1 MADADGVPMS
11 QMAREIFEQPEA
23 LERTLHQLAA
33 QRTAL
38 GRLHAT
44 TRRVVLFARGSSD
57 NAATYARYLCE
68 IVAGIP
74 ATMGAPSVGTL
85 YHSRLD
91 LSGTLAIVVS
101 QSGRTDELVEVV
113 AWARR
118 CGARTLAVTNDVDS
132 PLAAAADI
140 VVGTHA
146 GPELAVPATKTYTT
160 QLLALAVVVE
170 SLAAARRPFGDAME
184 AVPEQAEV
192 MLAAST
198 AAQAVAE
205 RIVGAEHVSVVGRGF
220 SLATA
225 AELAL
230 KIQETCGLAT
240 AGMSSADLQHGPVA
254 VVGPHDP
261 LLVLAGPD
269 GPTLP
274 GLTAVAGHGRQ
285 RGALTIG
292 FGGDAVFRKICDASL
307 DGPDLPEPLAPLVAV
322 IPAQLL
328 TEALARARGH
338 DPDAPSGLSK
348 VTQTA

>member
-1 MADADGVPMS
+1 MS
-11 QMAREIFEQPEA
+11 QMAREIDEQPAA
-23 LERTLHQLAA
+23 LERTLHELAP
-33 QRTAL
+33 QRRTL
-38 GRLHAT
+38 NRLRDA
-44 TRRVVLFARGSSD
+44 TRRVVFFARGSSD

-85 YHSRLD
+85 YDSRLD
-91 LSGTLAIVVS
+91 LSGTLAVVVS
-101 QSGRTDELVEVV
+101 QSGRTDELVEVTG
-113 AWARR
+113 WARR
-118 CGARTLAVTNDVDS
+118 CGARTLAVTNDADS

-170 SLAAARRPFGDAME
+170 SLAATRHVFGDALE

-192 MLAAST
+192 MLATAA
-198 AAQAVAE
+198 AAQAVAQ
-205 RIVGAEHVSVVGRGF
+205 RLAAAEHVSVVGRGF
-220 SLATA
+220 SVATA

-230 KIQETCGLAT
+230 KIEETCGLAT

-261 LLVLAGPD
+261 LVVLAGPD

-274 GLTAVAGHGRQ
+274 GLTAVAGHGRH

-292 FGGDAVFRKICDASL
+292 FGGDAVFRNICDAAL
-307 DGPDLPEPLAPLVAV
+307 PGPDLPEPLAPVVAV

-328 TEALARARGH
+328 TEALARVRGH
-338 DPDAPSGLSK
+338 DPDTPSGLTK